1 MNDAGTTRIYREFAE
16 LTGIDSVSF
25 SERLMADT
33 LTVKLRTLG
42 FEVWEDDAGGKCC
55 GDAGNLYGF
64 LKGQIPGPP
73 ILLSAHM
80 DTVTPGIG
88 KRAVLREDGRIT
100 SEGETVLGADDVCG
114 LVEILEGVRRVQE
127 RGIPHRD
134 VEVLFTVAEEAYG
147 KGASVFEF
155 GRIHAREAYVFDLS
169 GPVGTAALQA
179 PSIISFRVE
188 VRGKA
193 AHAGFEPEKGIHAI
207 QILSE
212 AVSRMKLGHLDE
224 ETTLNI
230 GQIEGGAARNI
241 VPERCVCRGEIRSF
255 YQARALETAA
265 YVERTVREAA
275 EGTGAEVRMDTE
287 VHLEAYQIAENAP
300 VVERFAE
307 VCRNLGLPGEK
318 ISTFGGSD
326 NNHLVRQG
334 LQGIVLSCGMY
345 RVHSTGEYTML
356 KDLEL
361 GAELAA
367 RLIG

>member
-1 MNDAGTTRIYREFAE
+1 MNDTAAARIYREFEE
-16 LTGIDSVSF
+16 LTEIDSVSF

-33 LTVKLRTLG
+33 LKTKLRTLG
-42 FEVWEDDAGGKCC
+42 FEVWEDSAGEQLRGT
-55 GDAGNLYGF
+55 AGNLYGF
-64 LKGQIPGPP
+64 LKGQLPGPP

-88 KRAVLREDGRIT
+88 KQAVLREDGQIT
-100 SEGETVLGADDVCG
+100 SAGETVLGADDVCG

-147 KGASVFEF
+147 QGASAFDF
-155 GRIHAREAYVFDLS
+155 GQIRAREAYVFDLS

-179 PSIISFRVE
+179 PSILSFQVE
-188 VRGKA
+188 VLGRA

-230 GQIEGGAARNI
+230 GQIEGGTARNI
-241 VPERCVCRGEIRSF
+241 VPEVCVCRGEIRSF
-255 YQARALETAA
+255 CHEKALETAE
-265 YVERTVREAA
+265 YVEQTVREAA
-275 EGTGAEVRMDTE
+275 EGTGAEVRMKTE
-287 VHLEAYQIAENAP
+287 VHLEAYQTEENDP

-307 VCRNLGLPGEK
+307 ACRVLGLPGEK

-326 NNHLVRQG
+326 NNHLVRRG
-334 LQGIVLSCGMY
+334 LHGIVLSCGMY
-345 RVHSTGEYTML
+345 RVHSTGEYTTF

-367 RLIG
+367 GLIC